1 MEPAGTNLGR
11 FPSKFLLMVVPGL
24 IARGVVASVLYA
36 VHVSRAPSSSEL
48 LTDLTPQGDGL
59 SAEERRGLTRQ
70 MLKARRENP
79 QEPVEV
85 RPTPTSRPA
94 DSGPGEGPAVDGK
107 AAAKATADR
116 TPLDRTP
123 PDHAPPDRTFGA
135 APLPVARPAPPRARP
150 DAPVIAMPAV
160 PAATSGATAPPVA
173 ATAQSAPLPLGTTDP
188 ASQPPATANPP
199 SGVEPAEPEPRGFA
213 AKVFSSLSTVAGTA
227 ANATGNTVN
236 WVIDLPGK
244 AISAGGR
251 LFGGDSP
258 ASNQPAGP
266 PPPAG
271 AAPSA
276 GTVPPPATAPPP
288 RRNL

>member
-24 IARGVVASVLYA
+24 IASGVVASVLYA

-79 QEPVEV
+79 QEPAEV
-85 RPTPTSRPA
+85 RPTPTPTARPA
-94 DSGPGEGPAVDGK
+94 DSGPAEAPAVDGK
-107 AAAKATADR
+107 AAAKAAA
-116 TPLDRTP
+116 DRTP
-123 PDHAPPDRTFGA
+123 PDHVPPDRTFGA
-135 APLPVARPAPPRARP
+135 APLPIARPSPPRARP
-150 DAPVIAMPAV
+150 DAPVIAMPAA
-160 PAATSGATAPPVA
+160 PAATSGATAPLAA

-188 ASQPPATANPP
+188 ASQPPVTANPP
-199 SGVEPAEPEPRGFA
+199 SGVEPEPEPRGFA

-251 LFGGDSP
+251 LFGGDSST
-258 ASNQPAGP
+258 SNQPAAP
-266 PPPAG
+266 PLPAG

>member
-24 IARGVVASVLYA
+24 IASGVVASVLYA

-79 QEPVEV
+79 QEPAQV
-85 RPTPTSRPA
+85 RPTPPTAQPA
-94 DSGPGEGPAVDGK
+94 DSGPVEAPAVDGK
-107 AAAKATADR
+107 AAAKAAA
-116 TPLDRTP
+116 DRTP
-123 PDHAPPDRTFGA
+123 PDRTPPDRTPPDRTFGA
-135 APLPVARPAPPRARP
+135 APLPIARPAPPRARP
-150 DAPVIAMPAV
+150 DAPVVAMPAA
-160 PAATSGATAPPVA
+160 PATGAIAPPVA
-173 ATAQSAPLPLGTTDP
+173 ATAQSAPLPLGTPDS
-188 ASQPPATANPP
+188 ASQPPVTANPP
-199 SGVEPAEPEPRGFA
+199 SGVEPEPEPRGFA

-258 ASNQPAGP
+258 ATNQPAGP
-266 PPPAG
+266 PLPAG

>member
-24 IARGVVASVLYA
+24 IASGVVASVLYA

-79 QEPVEV
+79 QEPAEV
-85 RPTPTSRPA
+85 RPTPTARPA
-94 DSGPGEGPAVDGK
+94 DSGPADSGPAEAPAVDGK
-107 AAAKATADR
+107 AAAKAAA
-116 TPLDRTP
+116 DRTP
-123 PDHAPPDRTFGA
+123 PDHAPPDRTLGA
-135 APLPVARPAPPRARP
+135 APLPIARPSPPRPRP
-150 DAPVIAMPAV
+150 DAPVIAMPAA
-160 PAATSGATAPPVA
+160 PAATSGATAPPAA
-173 ATAQSAPLPLGTTDP
+173 ATAQSAPLPPGTAAP
-188 ASQPPATANPP
+188 APPPPVMANPP
-199 SGVEPAEPEPRGFA
+199 SGVEPEPEPRGFA

-251 LFGGDSP
+251 LFGGDSST
-258 ASNQPAGP
+258 SNQPAAP
-266 PPPAG
+266 PLPAG

>member
-11 FPSKFLLMVVPGL
+11 FPSKFLLMVIPGL
-24 IARGVVASVLYA
+24 IASGVVASVLYA

-79 QEPVEV
+79 QEPVQV
-85 RPTPTSRPA
+85 RPTPPPARPA
-94 DSGPGEGPAVDGK
+94 DSGPAEAPSVDGK
-107 AAAKATADR
+107 AAAKAVA
-116 TPLDRTP
+116 DRTP
-123 PDHAPPDRTFGA
+123 PDHAPPDRALGA

-150 DAPVIAMPAV
+150 DAPVIAT
-160 PAATSGATAPPVA
+160 PAAPAAPSGATAPPVA
-173 ATAQSAPLPLGTTDP
+173 ATAQSAPLPLGPADP
-188 ASQPPATANPP
+188 ASQPSVTANPP
-199 SGVEPAEPEPRGFA
+199 SGVEPEPEPRGFA

-258 ASNQPAGP
+258 ASNQPAGS

-271 AAPSA
+271 AAPPA

>member
-1 MEPAGTNLGR
+1 MEPGTNLGR

-24 IARGVVASVLYA
+24 IASGVVASVLYA

-48 LTDLTPQGDGL
+48 LTDVTPQGDGL

-94 DSGPGEGPAVDGK
+94 DSGPDEAPAADSK
-107 AAAKATADR
+107 AAAKPAADR
-116 TPLDRTP
+116 TPADRTP

-135 APLPVARPAPPRARP
+135 APLPVARPAPPRVRA
-150 DAPVIAMPAV
+150 DTPVVAMPAP
-160 PAATSGATAPPVA
+160 PAGTATAPAVA

-188 ASQPPATANPP
+188 ATQPSVTANSS
-199 SGVEPAEPEPRGFA
+199 SGLEPEPEPRGFA
-213 AKVFSSLSTVAGTA
+213 AKVFSSLSTAAGTA

-258 ASNQPAGP
+258 ATNQPAGP
-266 PPPAG
+266 PPSAG
-271 AAPSA
+271 AGPPA
-276 GTVPPPATAPPP
+276 GTVSPPATAPPP